1 LKFWQLLQPERYFNS
16 GTMSDSAIGDIE
28 FESYSIDGVSRSS
41 SSDAEVRA
49 GFAEGSGL
57 SASLKM
63 RLDSLQQENRVLRM
77 ELETLKCKCKG
88 LEEENRELKKSRVD
102 IVSINHYC

>member
-1 LKFWQLLQPERYFNS
+1 
-16 GTMSDSAIGDIE
+16 MSDSAIGDIE
-28 FESYSIDGVSRSS
+28 FESHSTDGVSRSS

-49 GFAEGSGL
+49 GFGDAGGMLSVSIGSE
-57 SASLKM
+57 SAGERQLKM

-102 IVSINHYC
+102 IVRNLHVVLVDY

>member
-1 LKFWQLLQPERYFNS
+1 
-16 GTMSDSAIGDIE
+16 MSDSAIGDIE

-49 GFAEGSGL
+49 GFTDGSGL
-57 SASLKM
+57 CASVSIDSASEKQLKM

-102 IVSINHYC
+102 IVSMDLYCYC